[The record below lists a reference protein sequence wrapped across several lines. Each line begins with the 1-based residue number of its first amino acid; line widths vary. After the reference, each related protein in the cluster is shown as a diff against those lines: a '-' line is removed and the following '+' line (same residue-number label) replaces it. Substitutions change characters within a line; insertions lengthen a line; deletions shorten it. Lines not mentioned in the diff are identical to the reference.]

1 MKLGSPLSNIDGIG
15 VYGYNWWVN
24 GIRSNDSR
32 LWPDAPPSTY
42 AASGYNNNKMII
54 IPEWD
59 MVVVRLGLDANDVV
73 ITDLIWN
80 EFLRIIGDSLEKKS
94 E

>member
-1 MKLGSPLSNIDGIG
+1 
-15 VYGYNWWVN
+15 
-24 GIRSNDSR
+24 
-32 LWPDAPPSTY
+32 
-42 AASGYNNNKMII
+42 MII